1 MSSPQLAPQT
11 LGEIITM
18 AVAPVFLISSLIAYL
33 GVLSARSTRIVDNL
47 LVLQASDAELIGLQ
61 KQRMRCIA
69 LAFREVAIAAALVCG
84 VVICLFLNVSQRMD
98 LTLAVSILFISA
110 MVLVVHSLITFHQGA
125 AAGDPLSPP
134 EVPGEFL
141 KRRKLSPW
149 L

>member
-69 LAFREVAIAAALVCG
+69 LA
-84 VVICLFLNVSQRMD
+84 S
-98 LTLAVSILFISA
+98 
-110 MVLVVHSLITFHQGA
+110 SLM
-125 AAGDPLSPP
+125 
-134 EVPGEFL
+134 
-141 KRRKLSPW
+141 
-149 L
+149 

>member
-1 MSSPQLAPQT
+1 MSSPQVAPQT

-84 VVICLFLNVSQRMD
+84 CLLYTSPSPRDQRGSRMP
-98 LTLAVSILFISA
+98 SSA
-110 MVLVVHSLITFHQGA
+110 
-125 AAGDPLSPP
+125 
-134 EVPGEFL
+134 
-141 KRRKLSPW
+141 
-149 L
+149 